1 MNVTDVVDWNEKLA
15 QMEFLLREEE
25 CKRQDAEEKY
35 LLLQQEMVSQSAEME
50 EKLAEIERTYMY
62 RLMEQVG

>member
-1 MNVTDVVDWNEKLA
+1 VDWNEKLA

-25 CKRQDAEEKY
+25 CKRLDTEEKY
-35 LLLQQEMVSQSAEME
+35 ALLQQEMISQSMEME

-62 RLMEQVG
+62 RLMEQVYRQSS

>member
-1 MNVTDVVDWNEKLA
+1 VDWNEKLA

-25 CKRQDAEEKY
+25 CKRLDTEEKCA
-35 LLLQQEMVSQSAEME
+35 LLQQEMISQSMEME

-62 RLMEQVG
+62 RLMEQVYRQSS